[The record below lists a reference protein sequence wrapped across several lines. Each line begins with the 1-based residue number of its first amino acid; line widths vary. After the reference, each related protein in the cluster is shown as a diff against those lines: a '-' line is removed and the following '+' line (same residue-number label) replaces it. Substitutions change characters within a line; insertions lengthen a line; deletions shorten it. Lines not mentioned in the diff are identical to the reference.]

1 MNDFKGDTVTMK
13 IRMSELVKDTV
24 PEQYVINQTPMASPF
39 SSCFKDGVLS
49 LDVFKQTLKQTE
61 QTTETQQSHWVADH
75 NSPGFKAEP
84 PTESSLLDIY
94 RFTVPYHHNSPC
106 RKAVD
111 RERRRLRRVLE
122 SIRSRAGNSFTDAAR
137 SRIHKALRE
146 LERIHVRCI
155 DGRRGVHY
163 SDAPP
168 AYISSLR
175 VHELITRLYPV
186 FKKEDTGARYEI
198 KEPNTET
205 KPVTEVQA
213 APEDPLYTFVIT

>member
-1 MNDFKGDTVTMK
+1 MDDFKGDVVSMK
-13 IRMSELVKDTV
+13 VRMSELVKDTV
-24 PEQYVINQTPMASPF
+24 PEQYIINQTITASPF

-49 LDVFKQTLKQTE
+49 TEAFKQTLRQAE
-61 QTTETQQSHWVADH
+61 STTETQQSHWVADH

-84 PTESSLLDIY
+84 PTEPELLDIY
-94 RFTVPYHHNSPC
+94 RFTVPYYHRSPC

-111 RERRRLRRVLE
+111 RERRRLRWVLE
-122 SIRSRAGNSFTDAAR
+122 SIRSRAGDSFTDTAR

-146 LERIHVRCI
+146 LERIHARCI
-155 DGRRGVHY
+155 DGRRGVRY

-168 AYISSLR
+168 AYTSSLR